1 MDHVA
6 AILVIFLPIRVDAIL
21 LVIPSTHLV
30 AVDGVIQDLDLLTI
44 EIILVQ
50 TTKEI
55 FS

>member
-6 AILVIFLPIRVDAIL
+6 VILVIFLLILVDAIL
-21 LVIPSTHLV
+21 LVILNTHLV
-30 AVDGVIQDLDLLTI
+30 AGDGVIQDLDPLTI